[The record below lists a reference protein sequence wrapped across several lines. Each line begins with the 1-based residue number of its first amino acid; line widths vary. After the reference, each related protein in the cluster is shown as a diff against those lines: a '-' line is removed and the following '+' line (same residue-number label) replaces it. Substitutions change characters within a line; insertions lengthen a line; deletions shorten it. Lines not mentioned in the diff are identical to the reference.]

1 MTLKPSVSFDFSTI
15 SGMSGNLSPL
25 QSVAQPGALVPA
37 VGKHLRD
44 IPSLVRE
51 RHRPDPARR
60 PGAPEPRSGCLP
72 RPRRCAAS
80 VPRSSCP
87 HRTRMAHRLPSSSPT
102 GCRRLHTTPRQGRE
116 ARPES
121 VPERPCSARRKS
133 NSEPSKTAVD
143 RAASDA
149 TGTPTTAWTGSRQTP
164 TEGPAPGI
172 TPSGLVLEPAVPSA
186 PVPRPSYRLAD
197 RHADDHTAIKW
208 PRSGPWY
215 PPSLVSNLP
224 TGYRSARPPKTS
236 GTNSDT

>member
-51 RHRPDPARR
+51 RHRQIRGTVPILHVGRVHPNRDQAAFHVQGDVPLPSLDLPARIA
-60 PGAPEPRSGCLP
+60 PGW
-72 RPRRCAAS
+72 
-80 VPRSSCP
+80 
-87 HRTRMAHRLPSSSPT
+87 PT
-102 GCRRLHTTPRQGRE
+102 ACRRLHTTPRQGRE

-121 VPERPCSARRKS
+121 VPERPCSAMRKS

-164 TEGPAPGI
+164 TEGPAPGV